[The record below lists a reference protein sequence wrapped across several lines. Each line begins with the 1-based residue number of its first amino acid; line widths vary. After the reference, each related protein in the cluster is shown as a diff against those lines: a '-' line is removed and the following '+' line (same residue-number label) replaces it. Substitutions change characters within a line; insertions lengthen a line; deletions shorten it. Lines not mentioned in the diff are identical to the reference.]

1 MLIYLADELSSN
13 LKLGLNIKQVNFKH
27 INVFIMNKSREYKTQ
42 FEYMYTLT
50 SKKNLIFFFV
60 NKFIK

>member
-13 LKLGLNIKQVNFKH
+13 LRLGSNIKQVNFKH

-50 SKKNLIFFFV
+50 
-60 NKFIK
+60 